1 MFQDTMSLSSDL
13 AQRMKPTWIF
23 KLVAD
28 DLQQSVQEEVFDKV
42 PHAHVHEAVFNK
54 VPPAQEVREKNDIIT
69 LRELAEKIMEVV
81 REAEGDVGDEIA
93 IEEQDDDI
101 AAEAARVFYEKLR
114 AQQVD
119 IGDDSA
125 GENIIFM

>member
-1 MFQDTMSLSSDL
+1 LSSDL

-42 PHAHVHEAVFNK
+42 PHA
-54 VPPAQEVREKNDIIT
+54 QEVREKNNIIA

-81 REAEGDVGDEIA
+81 REAEGDVGNETT

-125 GENIIFM
+125 GENIIYM

>member
-42 PHAHVHEAVFNK
+42 PHAHVHEAVFDK

>member
-28 DLQQSVQEEVFDKV
+28 DLQHSEQEEVFDKV
-42 PHAHVHEAVFNK
+42 PHAHVHEAVFDK

-81 REAEGDVGDEIA
+81 REAEGDVGDETA

-125 GENIIFM
+125 GENI